1 MAPFLASQ
9 QQQRL
14 SLDEIADVVHIG
26 FTLMSKMLRKAM
38 LDVTQRAGQSQ
49 ALKKITA
56 GYELL
61 PASSDGI
68 RYILWAVDTAH
79 SKPKPAESKEAKPR
93 AFRDPF
99 AEENLEQDLFVTQ
112 LHGTHNLVLNKFN
125 VADEH
130 VVLPTIEFAPQE
142 QPLDAADF
150 RAMWTAMQGLDAF
163 AFFNCGFESGAR
175 YNSA

>member
-1 MAPFLASQ
+1 M
-9 QQQRL
+9 
-14 SLDEIADVVHIG
+14 
-26 FTLMSKMLRKAM
+26 MRKSM
-38 LDVTQRAGQSQ
+38 LDVTQRATQSQ

-61 PASSDGI
+61 PPSEQGV
-68 RYILWAVDTAH
+68 RYILWAADAAH
-79 SKPKPAESKEAKPR
+79 AKPR
-93 AFRDPF
+93 PAERKDEQPKASRDPF
-99 AEENLEQDLFVTQ
+99 AKEHLEHDLFVTQ

-125 VADEH
+125 VVDEH

-175 YNSA
+175 YGW